1 MALRIASERNP
12 DMKPITLFTLLFSL
26 SAGLSA
32 SASAQTAMAAKNR
45 ICIDVAHQQ
54 RFWAIPQTWTRKG
67 SSA

>member
-1 MALRIASERNP
+1 
-12 DMKPITLFTLLFSL
+12 MKPITLFTFVFSL
-26 SAGLSA
+26 SAVLCA
-32 SASAQTAMAAKNR
+32 NAQTATAAKNR